1 MVRQGLPDGPVRTLP
16 FPGSYLPKP
25 GRASPRL
32 LFLSPAQIGAK
43 FLIPWTPF
51 LRQDADGENL
61 GNLDNHA

>member
-32 LFLSPAQIGAK
+32 LFCPKLRTGAK
-43 FLIPWTPF
+43 FLIP
-51 LRQDADGENL
+51 
-61 GNLDNHA
+61 

>member
-32 LFLSPAQIGAK
+32 LFYPPQIGAK
-43 FLIPWTPF
+43 FLIP
-51 LRQDADGENL
+51 
-61 GNLDNHA
+61 